1 MKVLSGLLAAT
12 VICIAATPA
21 SANPEQ
27 EVRANMATWA
37 QVYSD
42 GDQSRMSQLYDRF
55 ARVRG
60 ADTADLIGPE
70 TVSEYHYFDIWHHKF
85 RSVSLDGLACQ
96 TFDDAT
102 AICTGDMKYV
112 LTTRSGERRSQPS
125 QFGFALA
132 YSHAESQWLIQDHH
146 EVRGTAV
153 ALNPVDLIATGAV
166 KPSSDVAPASVA
178 VPSK

>member
-1 MKVLSGLLAAT
+1 VKALAGLLVAS

-21 SANPEQ
+21 SATPEQ
-27 EVRANMATWA
+27 EVRAVMATWA
-37 QVYSD
+37 QAYSD
-42 GDQSRMSQLYDRF
+42 GDHSRMSQLYDRF

-60 ADTADLIGPE
+60 ADTSDLIGPE
-70 TVSEYHYFDIWHHKF
+70 AVSEYHYFDIWHHKF
-85 RSVSLDGLACQ
+85 RSVSFDGLACQ

-125 QFGFALA
+125 QFGLAFA
-132 YSHAESQWLIQDHH
+132 YSHAESQWLVQDHH
-146 EVRGTAV
+146 EVRGTDV

-166 KPSSDVAPASVA
+166 KPSSNVTPASAA

>member
-1 MKVLSGLLAAT
+1 MKALSGLLVAS

-21 SANPEQ
+21 SATPEQ
-27 EVRANMATWA
+27 EVRAVMATWA
-37 QVYSD
+37 QAYSD
-42 GDQSRMSQLYDRF
+42 GDHSRMSHLYDRF

-60 ADTADLIGPE
+60 VEMADLIGPE
-70 TVSEYHYFDIWHHKF
+70 AVNEYHYFNIWHHKF
-85 RSVSLDGLACQ
+85 RSVSFDGLACQ

-102 AICTGDMKYV
+102 AICMGDMKYV

-166 KPSSDVAPASVA
+166 KPSSDVSPASVA